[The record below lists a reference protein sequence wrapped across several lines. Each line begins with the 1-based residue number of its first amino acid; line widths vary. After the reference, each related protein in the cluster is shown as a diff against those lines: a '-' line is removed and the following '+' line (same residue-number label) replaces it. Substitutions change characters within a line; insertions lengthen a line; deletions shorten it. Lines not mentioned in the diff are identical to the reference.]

1 MIYTSCLFFLWRGL
15 ISAAKLWNI
24 VLKIFY
30 EINNFNAEDYF
41 LHRLVSFSSS
51 RTKSLLDMLAILIGL
66 DVTSHFKRDR
76 TSVNVII
83 IINVRIIFDLC
94 ALYNDIM

>member
-1 MIYTSCLFFLWRGL
+1 M
-15 ISAAKLWNI
+15 
-24 VLKIFY
+24 
-30 EINNFNAEDYF
+30 
-41 LHRLVSFSSS
+41 SFSSS
-51 RTKSLLDMLAILIGL
+51 RTKALLDMLAILIGL